1 MSLISETG
9 VFVVTPDD
17 INNGKSLLHVMYAMP
32 FDIFRTQWIGLR
44 LQSRHGKP
52 AKFAVCHTSCSGK
65 RPKSFC
71 SLSDQLC
78 QPVDAVSNHFGKG
91 KRR

>member
-44 LQSRHGKP
+44 LETAEQTRKTGQI
-52 AKFAVCHTSCSGK
+52 
-65 RPKSFC
+65 RR
-71 SLSDQLC
+71 LSHFL
-78 QPVDAVSNHFGKG
+78 FGK
-91 KRR
+91 KAQKLLFPL